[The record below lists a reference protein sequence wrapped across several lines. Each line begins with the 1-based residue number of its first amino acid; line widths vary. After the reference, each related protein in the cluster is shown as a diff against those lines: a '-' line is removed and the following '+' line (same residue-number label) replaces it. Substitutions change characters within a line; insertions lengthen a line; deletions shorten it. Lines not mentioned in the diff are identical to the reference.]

1 MIFGILA
8 GIFWALET
16 VILGIALSAAPFVSD
31 GTALFLAPFIST
43 FIHDM
48 FSAVFMCGYN
58 GIRGELREVFGTVRT
73 KDFRYLVLASA
84 IGGPV
89 GMTGYVLAVNYM
101 GSSVGAVASAV
112 YPAIG
117 SLLAHFFLKEK
128 IRWYQWI
135 FLLCTLLGVFALSY
149 SPELA
154 VTDIRL
160 GLCGV
165 FMCAFGWGTEGVIL
179 SKCFRGGE
187 LKSRHALQIRQTVS
201 AAIYGLAIIPVI
213 GGVPLTLRLF
223 GKENVPV
230 LLTIAGAAFFATVS
244 YLCYYKAI
252 SKLGAAK
259 AMGLNITYTAWAV
272 LFSVIIFR
280 DGSILNAGNVL
291 CCIAVVV
298 FGILSAV
305 DLKELIK

>member
-1 MIFGILA
+1 
-8 GIFWALET
+8 
-16 VILGIALSAAPFVSD
+16 
-31 GTALFLAPFIST
+31 
-43 FIHDM
+43 
-48 FSAVFMCGYN
+48 
-58 GIRGELREVFGTVRT
+58 
-73 KDFRYLVLASA
+73 
-84 IGGPV
+84 
-89 GMTGYVLAVNYM
+89 
-101 GSSVGAVASAV
+101 
-112 YPAIG
+112 
-117 SLLAHFFLKEK
+117 
-128 IRWYQWI
+128 
-135 FLLCTLLGVFALSY
+135 
-149 SPELA
+149 
-154 VTDIRL
+154 
-160 GLCGV
+160 
-165 FMCAFGWGTEGVIL
+165 MCAFGWGTEAVIL

-280 DGSILNAGNVL
+280 DGSVLNAGNVL